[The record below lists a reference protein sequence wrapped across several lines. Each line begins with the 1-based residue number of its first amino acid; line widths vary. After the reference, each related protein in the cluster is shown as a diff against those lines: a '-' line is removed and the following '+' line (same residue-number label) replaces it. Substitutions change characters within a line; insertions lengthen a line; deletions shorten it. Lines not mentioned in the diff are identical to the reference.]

1 MKKYSFTK
9 KQASEALN
17 IPAGTIEFYTDEEL
31 VIPAVANPSGRGKTR
46 RYSRKNLLEIL
57 LIKHLTFNYPLAIVK
72 KIMDKAREGALAKK
86 LDPEGQWS
94 QNNRAKLVIFGA
106 RSGNIKLRMEG
117 EDRIWVNME
126 LYDEDVHIVNIERL
140 YVLIDKI

>member
-17 IPAGTIEFYTDEEL
+17 MPAGTIEFYTDEGL

-86 LDPEGQWS
+86 LDPEGHWS
-94 QNNRAKLVIFGA
+94 QNKKAKLIVYGA
-106 RSGNIKLRMEG
+106 RSGDIKLQVEG
-117 EDRIWVNME
+117 KDRILVNME
-126 LYDEDVHIVNIERL
+126 LYDEDVHIINIERL
-140 YVLIDKI
+140 FITIDEI